1 MTQKLNEF
9 KEAVKKNPELIEAIK
24 KSTLQG
30 IVALA
35 KSMDFDITAEQFE
48 EAVKIKGN
56 AGALGAVVLWEN
68 YVVVG

>member
-9 KEAVKKNPELIEAIK
+9 KEAVKKNPALIEAIK

-56 AGALGAVVLWEN
+56 TGASDAVVLWEN